1 MYKTRLA
8 QWGYVKNLKKT
19 RQIDWQDDTVMQR
32 ERLRSGRST
41 SARQAH
47 CREIKPNGPGKYLR
61 RRKMYENDLLAEAAA
76 NGLTSQTCPGHIRS
90 VSPTAGRDAATL
102 APTAGQCPNEEEP
115 SPTQRYPNISRCG
128 TLSPATSSSAL
139 VEL

>member
-19 RQIDWQDDTVMQR
+19 RQIDWQDDAVMQR

-47 CREIKPNGPGKYLR
+47 CKEVKLNGPGKYLR

-76 NGLTSQTCPGHIRS
+76 NGLPEGTRRQAFASAIEEILNHPDSGAQTLR
-90 VSPTAGRDAATL
+90 RDILTRHGPCDL
-102 APTAGQCPNEEEP
+102 RG
-115 SPTQRYPNISRCG
+115 
-128 TLSPATSSSAL
+128 
-139 VEL
+139 